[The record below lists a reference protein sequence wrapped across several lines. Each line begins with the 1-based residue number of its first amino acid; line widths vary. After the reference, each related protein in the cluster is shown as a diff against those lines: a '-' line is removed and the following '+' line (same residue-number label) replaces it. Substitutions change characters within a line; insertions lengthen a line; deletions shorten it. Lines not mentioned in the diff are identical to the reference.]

1 MRTPLPSYFTFL
13 SGLPEPMGELRLVS
27 DGTALTRID
36 FPPEPG
42 SDQPPVPGQRADDLP
57 VLRTAAAELRE
68 YFAGRRTEF
77 TVPLALAGT
86 PFQQAVWAELGRIPY
101 GATWSYAELA
111 RRIGN
116 PQARRAVGAANGRNP
131 VPIIVP
137 CHRVIGT
144 GGSLTGYGGGL
155 PRKQQLLALEQRTQ
169 SPARPLSL
177 FAEAAPG
184 RQPASGRW

>member
-1 MRTPLPSYFTFL
+1 MRTPLPSYYTLL
-13 SGLPEPMGELRLVS
+13 SGLPEPMGELCLVS

-36 FPPEPG
+36 FPPAPG
-42 SDQPPVPGQRADDLP
+42 SDRPTSAPPPGQRADDLQL
-57 VLRTAAAELRE
+57 LRAAAAELRE
-68 YFAGRRTEF
+68 YFAGERTEF

-144 GGSLTGYGGGL
+144 SGELTGYGGGL
-155 PRKQQLLALEQRTQ
+155 PRKQQLLALEQKTR
-169 SPARPLSL
+169 SPAPPLTL
-177 FAEAAPG
+177 FAEQRTG
-184 RQPASGRW
+184 R

>member
-1 MRTPLPSYFTFL
+1 MRNPRPSYYTLL
-13 SGLPEPMGELRLVS
+13 SGLPEPMGELCLVS

-42 SDQPPVPGQRADDLP
+42 SDRPKLAAPPPPGQRADDLP

-68 YFAGRRTEF
+68 YFAGQRTEF

-144 GGSLTGYGGGL
+144 SGELTGYGGGL
-155 PRKQQLLALEQRTQ
+155 PRKQQLLALERTQ

-177 FAEAAPG
+177 FPEEGIG
-184 RQPASGRW
+184 R

>member
-13 SGLPEPMGELRLVS
+13 SGLPAPMGDLCLFS

-36 FPPEPG
+36 FAPEPG
-42 SDQPPVPGQRADDLP
+42 SDWPVLAASPCPAQRADDLP
-57 VLRTAAAELRE
+57 VLRTTVAELRE
-68 YFAGRRTEF
+68 YFAGGRTEF

-86 PFQQAVWAELGRIPY
+86 PFQQAVWTELGRIPY

-144 GGSLTGYGGGL
+144 SGELTGYGGGL
-155 PRKQQLLALEQRTQ
+155 PRKQLLLALEQRRRAPTL
-169 SPARPLSL
+169 PLGL
-177 FAEAAPG
+177 FAEG
-184 RQPASGRW
+184 VC